1 MTQVENCTPVSSR
14 TALSN
19 VLSVVYPVTTRVPT
33 VFSVNSLLTMVT
45 RANQRHS
52 MRQFNASGHIHASS
66 CSLSKDLAFFPL
78 LKHCWSRNTTE
89 NKKMWQSVNLI
100 CRYYLSAMHY
110 FNSSTCLY
118 LLKTRVMPEGLRYPS
133 APLTNTPETAQCRT
147 QHRNAISKH
156 QNSNK
161 INQRPVECT
170 RLFYRKSWKIII
182 KSFHPELVLLHS
194 IYKINK

>member
-1 MTQVENCTPVSSR
+1 
-14 TALSN
+14 
-19 VLSVVYPVTTRVPT
+19 
-33 VFSVNSLLTMVT
+33 
-45 RANQRHS
+45 
-52 MRQFNASGHIHASS
+52 
-66 CSLSKDLAFFPL
+66 
-78 LKHCWSRNTTE
+78 
-89 NKKMWQSVNLI
+89 MWQSVNLI

-118 LLKTRVMPEGLRYPS
+118 LLKTRVRPEGLRYPS
-133 APLTNTPETAQCRT
+133 ALLTNTPETAQCRK

-170 RLFYRKSWKIII
+170 RLFYWKSWKIII

-194 IYKINK
+194 YKKKDGINHFSTNLKSQAQQLKVYAGSAGMYDGMQDNILKHYCMSCLYPH

>member
-33 VFSVNSLLTMVT
+33 VLSVNSLLTMVT

-52 MRQFNASGHIHASS
+52 MRQFNASGNIHTSS
-66 CSLSKDLAFFPL
+66 CSLSKDLAFFSPF
-78 LKHCWSRNTTE
+78 WNTVGPE
-89 NKKMWQSVNLI
+89 IQQKIKKMWQSVNLI
-100 CRYYLSAMHY
+100 WRYYLSAMHY

-118 LLKTRVMPEGLRYPS
+118 LLKTRVRPEGLRYPS
-133 APLTNTPETAQCRT
+133 ALLTNTPETAQCRK

-170 RLFYRKSWKIII
+170 RLFYWKSWKIII

-194 IYKINK
+194 